1 MKKTVAMLEK
11 ERKRALIPFFVMC
24 AFIALA
30 LALWQFSVPA
40 SVMSAVV
47 GVLVNVVCGG
57 RMRKKYVS
65 AYNSVSRG
73 MLLEQTYGGIDFDP
87 SRGFSEK
94 EVASA
99 GIMKPW
105 NGFDSKN
112 GCTCKTG
119 NIAFALADLSL
130 KFPETDEEP
139 PFDGKW
145 TVYRYNLAFR
155 HPVLVRQKGFPPRK

>member
-30 LALWQFSVPA
+30 PALWQFSVPA

-105 NGFDSKN
+105 NGFDSLRLTAN
-112 GCTCKTG
+112 GRY
-119 NIAFALADLSL
+119 
-130 KFPETDEEP
+130 TDTISP
-139 PFDGKW
+139 SDIPCWCG
-145 TVYRYNLAFR
+145 RRA
-155 HPVLVRQKGFPPRK
+155 FPPRK